1 MSDFEFLEGP
11 IPDTI
16 YRCVIDGHE
25 VTAIYHSGHRQDAED
40 DGEGDVSPWMFE
52 LKALDIECKD
62 AATKEKILAAW
73 KHEWEIDEEEI
84 RAGRRAEYSTQEGV
98 LLGMLENMAGGEDK
112 VEVVQEPELWRYGI
126 IL

>member
-16 YRCVIDGHE
+16 YRCAIDGHE
-25 VTAIYHSGHRQDAED
+25 VTAIYHSGHRQNAED
-40 DGEGDVSPWMFE
+40 GGGGDAPPWMFE
-52 LKALDIECKD
+52 MKALDIECKD

-84 RAGRRAEYSTQEGV
+84 RADRRAEYSTPEGV
-98 LLGMLENMAGGEDK
+98 LDEMLQNLAGGEDA
-112 VEVVQEPELWRYGI
+112 VEIVQAPELWRYGI
-126 IL
+126 LL